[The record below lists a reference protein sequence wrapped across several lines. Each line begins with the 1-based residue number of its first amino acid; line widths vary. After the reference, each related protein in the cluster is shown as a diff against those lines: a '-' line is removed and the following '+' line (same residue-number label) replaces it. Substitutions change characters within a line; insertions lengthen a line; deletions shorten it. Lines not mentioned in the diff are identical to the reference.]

1 VIIPQGDP
9 PAVHGL
15 ISLLTSEVR
24 LCFVAWGEGDV
35 GLGVLSKTT
44 LPLLPTSMQCDFANL
59 CEAQKALSSSVLA
72 SCTSLR
78 STLTSATME
87 YQTSLCSSLSSVID
101 VHLASLVREFCGPL
115 LSQHSSSNLLDWLFK
130 SSVLSS
136 SLHGT
141 SLAHLS
147 SSDLQEE
154 LLQERFVDFGNRL
167 HLLKAYAH
175 GRVYYWPR
183 SPILRSSPFGPE
195 LFAFTSSLMGQHL
208 WMHQTKECLLTLY
221 ADEDSHLNFHSDLFN
236 NKPETV
242 ILFFI
247 GGPRNLQFKTKS
259 AKFSRSLK
267 CDPNSCVILTPLAN
281 SIFLHAK
288 STALS
293 DYHLSLS
300 IAYRATLSVT
310 EACLKF
316 PKVQRRL
323 GVSPNGLSLLMDF
336 LV

>member
-1 VIIPQGDP
+1 MIATLGLRARHCLAQDSPSPSEHQLISMSTRISSILSDKPSSCVILPQGDL

-101 VHLASLVREFCGPL
+101 VHLASLVRDFCGPL
-115 LSQHSSSNLLDWLFK
+115 LSQHSSSSLLDWLFK

-154 LLQERFVDFGNRL
+154 LLQDSL
-167 HLLKAYAH
+167 
-175 GRVYYWPR
+175 
-183 SPILRSSPFGPE
+183 IL
-195 LFAFTSSLMGQHL
+195 
-208 WMHQTKECLLTLY
+208 
-221 ADEDSHLNFHSDLFN
+221 
-236 NKPETV
+236 V
-242 ILFFI
+242 IDCI
-247 GGPRNLQFKTKS
+247 
-259 AKFSRSLK
+259 
-267 CDPNSCVILTPLAN
+267 C
-281 SIFLHAK
+281 
-288 STALS
+288 
-293 DYHLSLS
+293 
-300 IAYRATLSVT
+300 
-310 EACLKF
+310 
-316 PKVQRRL
+316 
-323 GVSPNGLSLLMDF
+323 
-336 LV
+336 